1 MSSIISTRV
10 SLEIKDINPTQ
21 ALQTGASLNERA
33 FYKISD
39 SGRYIIQSIN
49 NVAQLIL
56 SKCIY
61 VVSFGRYNLDSL
73 KNYLFSNQTALESN
87 KLISTN
93 NLPNRPEPPPP
104 PPPPMP
110 PLRDLNRA
118 SFSRSSSANIS
129 NESLDIRS
137 SVNSIRGFPQED
149 NTYSRRSSLHED
161 SNPVIEEQIQR
172 NPIVNSSKKEK
183 IFQQKIGSL
192 FANMPSNSLFQRK
205 QRELN

>member
-104 PPPPMP
+104 PPPMP

-183 IFQQKIGSL
+183 IFQQTIGSL
-192 FANMPSNSLFQRK
+192 FTNMPSNSLFQRK

>member
-61 VVSFGRYNLDSL
+61 VVSFVRYNLDSL

-93 NLPNRPEPPPP
+93 NLPNRPEPPP

-137 SVNSIRGFPQED
+137 SVNSIRGFPRED
-149 NTYSRRSSLHED
+149 DTYSRSSSLHED

-183 IFQQKIGSL
+183 IFQQTIGSL

>member
-104 PPPPMP
+104 PPPMP

-183 IFQQKIGSL
+183 IFQQTIVSL

>member
-104 PPPPMP
+104 PPPMP

-183 IFQQKIGSL
+183 IFQQTIGSL

>member
-104 PPPPMP
+104 PPPMP

-137 SVNSIRGFPQED
+137 SVNTIRNFHRKND
-149 NTYSRRSSLHED
+149 NYSRSSSLHED

-183 IFQQKIGSL
+183 IFQQTIGSL